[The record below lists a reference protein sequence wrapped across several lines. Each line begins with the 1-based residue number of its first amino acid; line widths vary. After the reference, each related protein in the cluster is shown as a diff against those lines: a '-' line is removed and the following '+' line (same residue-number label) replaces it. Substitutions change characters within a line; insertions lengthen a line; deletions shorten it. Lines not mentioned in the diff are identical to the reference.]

1 MMGDL
6 KENVADLLDKVKG
19 DSQDGEQPIDLQKLA
34 ELIFEKLL
42 QELSIENER
51 TGL

>member
-1 MMGDL
+1 MMGDI
-6 KENVADLLDKVKG
+6 KENVSDLLDKVKG
-19 DSQDGEQPIDLQKLA
+19 DAQDEEQPIDLQKLA